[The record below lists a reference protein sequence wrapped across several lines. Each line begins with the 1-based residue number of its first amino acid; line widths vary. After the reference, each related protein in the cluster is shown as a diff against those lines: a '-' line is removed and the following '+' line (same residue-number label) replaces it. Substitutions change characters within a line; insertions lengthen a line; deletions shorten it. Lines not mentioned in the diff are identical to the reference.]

1 MEKRYWKGV
10 EELRNDAE
18 FVRLKNNEFFE
29 ELPVDEVLGQKADEK
44 DATPRRDFLKFMGFG
59 VAAASLAACEA
70 PVRKTIPYLVKP
82 DEIIPGIPNYYA
94 STFFDGHDYASI
106 VVKTREGR
114 PIKVDGNELS
124 SLTKGSASA
133 RVQASVLDLYDYARL
148 KGPIA
153 KGAEAK
159 WDTVISD
166 IKNKLVDAASKQSKI
181 RIVSSTIIS
190 PTTKKV
196 IAEFIAKY
204 PTAKH
209 VTYDAASQY
218 GLIKAH
224 QLAFGKAALPTFCFD
239 KADVIVSFGADFLN
253 NWISPI
259 EHARQYAE
267 TRKLNDG
274 KKTMSRHIQ
283 FEAQLTLTGSNA
295 DDRYKLKAGQTGAA
309 LITLYNA
316 LASKSGATTIN
327 SSSKTDAD
335 KALNTTANEL
345 WNAKGKALVVCGT
358 NNVNDQLIVAAIN
371 NLLGSYGST
380 VSIAQHSNVRQ
391 GNDEEVAELIR
402 EMSSGEVGA
411 VLFYNS
417 NPLYSYPDNAAFASA
432 LSKVGLKV
440 SFADRADETASKC
453 DYICPDSHYLESW
466 NDAEPVRNKF
476 SLIQPTIQKLFDT
489 RQTQELLLAWMD
501 SPVTDYHE
509 YLMQNWRQG
518 ILNSTAGAASV
529 VDWEKSL
536 RDGVAEHAVAETE
549 PSFIGNVA
557 TAAEAIAARKTS
569 GIEVVVYEKAGLGNG
584 AHGNNPWLHELPDPV
599 SKICWD
605 NYFAMSP
612 AMAKA
617 KGLEQ
622 GNVIEVK
629 VGNVSVK
636 GPVALQ
642 PGQADDT
649 ITVAYGYG
657 RTHVG
662 KAGNNIGF
670 NAYPFVNFNEGSLNY
685 IASGATVNKTSD
697 DDYLLA
703 STQTHHTM
711 MGRAIVK
718 ETTLEEY
725 VKDPQAGNEHEK
737 FSTYKGKALAKELD
751 VWATAKHPGF
761 EAPLNHWGMSVDLN
775 ACIGCGACVVACSAE
790 NNVPVVGKD
799 EIHRSREMHWIR
811 IDRYYTSDMD
821 KEKAKEEGVGKLSMY
836 GLMEI
841 PAENPKVVFQPVMC
855 QHCNHAPCETVC
867 PVLATTHSSD
877 GLNMMA
883 YNRCVGTR
891 YCANN
896 CPYKV
901 RRFNWFKYSDNP
913 QFNYY
918 MNNEYGKMVLN
929 PDVIVRSRGVMEK
942 CTMCIQRIQYG
953 KLEAKKQGRKLK
965 DGEIQTACAQTCPTH
980 AITFGDY
987 NDKESTLSKQSKN
1000 ERMYHLLEELNV
1012 QPSVNYLTKVRNT
1025 HQTNSNKEA

>member
-29 ELPVDEVLGQKADEK
+29 ELPVDEVLGNKADTKE
-44 DATPRRDFLKFMGFG
+44 ATPRRDFLKFMGFG

-82 DEIIPGIPNYYA
+82 DEVVPGIPNYYA

-114 PIKVDGNELS
+114 PIKIEGNELS
-124 SLTKGSASA
+124 SVNKGSASA
-133 RVQASVLDLYDYARL
+133 RVQASVLDLYDSARL
-148 KGPIA
+148 KGPMA

-166 IKNKLVDAASKQSKI
+166 IKNKLTETAANQRKI
-181 RIVSSTIIS
+181 RIVSSTIVS

-209 VTYDAASQY
+209 ITYDAASQY

-224 QLAFGKAALPTFCFD
+224 QLAFGKAALPTYNFD

-253 NWISPI
+253 NWISPV
-259 EHARQYAE
+259 EHARQYAV

-283 FEAQLTLTGSNA
+283 FEAQMTLSGSNA
-295 DDRYKLKAGQTGAA
+295 DDRFKLKAGQTGAA
-309 LITLYNA
+309 LISLYNA
-316 LASKSGATTIN
+316 LANKAGIATIN
-327 SSSKTDAD
+327 SSAKTEVDN
-335 KALNTTANEL
+335 ALSSAANEL
-345 WNAKGKALVVCGT
+345 WNAKGKALVICGT
-358 NNVNDQLIVAAIN
+358 NNVNDQVIVAAIN
-371 NLLGSYGST
+371 NILGSYGST
-380 VSIAQHSNVRQ
+380 MSIARHSNVRQ
-391 GNDEEVAELIR
+391 GNDEEVVELLR
-402 EMSSGEVGA
+402 EMNNGEVGA

-417 NPLYSYPDNAAFASA
+417 NPLYSYPDNSAFASA
-432 LSKVGLKV
+432 LGKVGLKV
-440 SFADRADETASKC
+440 SFADRVDETAAKC
-453 DYICPDSHYLESW
+453 DYICPDSNYLESW
-466 NDAEPVRNKF
+466 NDAEPVRNSY
-476 SLIQPTIQKLFDT
+476 SLTQPVIQKLFDT
-489 RQTQELLLAWMD
+489 RQTQELLLSWID

-518 ILNSTAGAASV
+518 VLNNTTGGASII
-529 VDWEKSL
+529 DWEKSL
-536 RDGVAEHAVAETE
+536 RDGVTEFSISEAEPA
-549 PSFIGNVA
+549 FIGNVA
-557 TAAEAIAARKTS
+557 TAAEAIAGRKSS
-569 GIEVVVYEKAGLGNG
+569 GIELVIYEKAGLGNG
-584 AHGNNPWLHELPDPV
+584 THANNPWLQELPDPV

-612 AMAKA
+612 SMAKA

-629 VGNVSVK
+629 VGNITIK

-642 PGQADDT
+642 PGQANDT
-649 ITVAYGYG
+649 ITAAYGYG

-662 KAGNNIGF
+662 KAGNKVGF
-670 NAYPFVNFNEGSLNY
+670 NAYPFVNFSEGSFNY
-685 IASGATVNKTSD
+685 SAAGASINKTGD
-697 DDYLLA
+697 ANYTLA

-725 VKDPQAGNEHEK
+725 SKDPRAGNEEEK
-737 FSTYKGKALAKELD
+737 LVSYKGKVSPKELD
-751 VWATAKHPGF
+751 LWATEKHSGF
-761 EAPLNHWGMSVDLN
+761 VKPLHAWGMSIDLN

-836 GLMEI
+836 GYMEE

-867 PVLATTHSSD
+867 PVVATTHSSE

-913 QFNYY
+913 QFDYN
-918 MNNEYGKMVLN
+918 MNDEYGKMVLN

-942 CTMCIQRIQYG
+942 CTMCIQRIQYN
-953 KLEAKKQGRKLK
+953 KLEAKKNGRKLK
-965 DGEIQTACAQTCPTH
+965 DGEIQTACSQTCPTH

-987 NDKESTLSKQSKN
+987 NEKDSALSKQSKN

-1012 QPSVNYLTKVRNT
+1012 QPSINYLTKVRNT
-1025 HQTNSNKEA
+1025 HQSNSKKEA